1 VHILL
6 ADATGVDI
14 VLARW
19 GWESDI
25 VGRAETVTVTQGVS
39 IRGWRISPF

>member
-6 ADATGVDI
+6 ADATDVDI

-25 VGRAETVTVTQGVS
+25 VGRAETVTVTQGVR
-39 IRGWRISPF
+39 IRGPRISSF